1 MRSTTV
7 VTTPPRSDPLPKDTT
22 TIQNAQKSF
31 PRSRSLRGSGS
42 YTPSKTVS
50 FKNSFTNNANTNE
63 NNGHHEQQQRRRSS
77 ASEITLEQLERTSIF
92 CPLPK
97 KGFFYSKAYKE
108 HKKKRK
114 QHRQQKSS
122 GSDGGG
128 GSSVDEEIPLKR
140 DLTRRKRNSFVKR
153 QPSEFA
159 DAHQLGGSFTGDK
172 NNNYG
177 SVIGSSGSA
186 GGGGSGSGG
195 GYQATNVTA
204 YLAARVEAE
213 RPTVVERYSHAAMLL
228 NGMSKSHMLDVAL
241 VGSDQQSVMASKFV
255 LACYSPVLEEMFFKP
270 PVKVGRK
277 SETWLLWSTSDGV
290 EVTGAERALVVDCC
304 TSIIL
309 KAAVYFCFSGELP
322 EDFDIEGPNETV
334 ARNLAQLDQF
344 AYMYRVAALAEVT
357 YRAARK
363 LINKRP
369 VLACAIFDELSY
381 REGRGGG
388 PDGMGSD
395 SIKRYALDTMREMP
409 MDTLLCG
416 GVQWMK
422 EDSVESIMQDQDLDV
437 DEFYMFKILKAWG
450 SVDDSERQAA
460 ARRMAVHI
468 ELKFIDP
475 DLLKT
480 QVKNAGY
487 FEEKQIMEA
496 VKLIEDSLADREAY
510 EMERVLVEGAAK
522 DIVNGIYVR
531 VLDEV
536 GMSEEEILFVKEADD
551 GYSDVGLYL
560 WKTKWNIAMCADYSN
575 CFYSCKDDRQEKLA
589 NELVPR
595 VPWVTDYGGEDPP
608 PVVTYLPITRAGR
621 FMNSGVTGGTV
632 MAPNLEEMIDPTIA
646 EKRRSGYFDR
656 RTDDTAEKR
665 TMTLEQMMN
674 LPIDQGDNTNA

>member
-1 MRSTTV
+1 MSIAACAGLFTPPPGMEMEESFTKLRKPVMMRSSTTTAAAI
-7 VTTPPRSDPLPKDTT
+7 TTPPREPDTT
-22 TIQNAQKSF
+22 RVQHRSNSIIL
-31 PRSRSLRGSGS
+31 RSRSLRGSGS
-42 YTPSKTVS
+42 FPTPTKAVS
-50 FKNSFTNNANTNE
+50 FKNNIQSQA
-63 NNGHHEQQQRRRSS
+63 QQRRRSS
-77 ASEITLEQLERTSIF
+77 ASELTMDQFEKTSIF

-114 QHRQQKSS
+114 QHQQDRKKIS
-122 GSDGGG
+122 GSDG

-153 QPSEFA
+153 PSSSPS
-159 DAHQLGGSFTGDK
+159 DQLKGSFTSG
-172 NNNYG
+172 NHNG
-177 SVIGSSGSA
+177 SVDQ
-186 GGGGSGSGG
+186 
-195 GYQATNVTA
+195 YQPTNVTA

-213 RPTVVERYSHAAMLL
+213 RPIVVERYNHSAMLL
-228 NGMSKSHMLDVAL
+228 TGMSKTHMLDVTL
-241 VGSDQQSVMASKFV
+241 VGSDQQPVMASKFV
-255 LACYSPVLEEMFFKP
+255 LACYSPVMERMFFKLP
-270 PVKVGRK
+270 KDQRK
-277 SETWLLWSTSDGV
+277 SESWLSWSVSKSHSTPDDSDGSGSGGLGSD
-290 EVTGAERALVVDCC
+290 TLVVDCC
-304 TSIIL
+304 
-309 KAAVYFCFSGELP
+309 KMYHCFSGELP
-322 EDFDIEGPNETV
+322 EDFDIASPNETV

-344 AYMYRVAALAEVT
+344 AYMYRISALGELT

-369 VLACAIFDELSY
+369 VLACAIFDELSF
-381 REGRGGG
+381 REGRGGPG
-388 PDGMGSD
+388 GMGSD

-416 GVQWMK
+416 GVQWMT

-450 SVDDSERQAA
+450 SVADSERQAA
-460 ARRMAVHI
+460 ARRMSMHI

-480 QVKNAGY
+480 QVRDAGY

-496 VKLIEDSLADREAY
+496 VKLIEDSLADREDY
-510 EMERVLVEGAAK
+510 EMERVLVEGAGK
-522 DIVNGIYVR
+522 DIANGIYVR

-560 WKTKWNIAMCADYSN
+560 WKTKD
-575 CFYSCKDDRQEKLA
+575 
-589 NELVPR
+589 
-595 VPWVTDYGGEDPP
+595 PWVTDYGGEGPP
-608 PVVTYLPITRAGR
+608 PMVTYLPITRAGR
-621 FMNSGVTGGTV
+621 LSSSAKGSNVI
-632 MAPNLEEMIDPTIA
+632 APNLEEMIDPTIA

-674 LPIDQGDNTNA
+674 LPIDQGCCLGDTSSAH

>member
-1 MRSTTV
+1 MPEQQQQDSSSNINSTLKRRSSLT
-7 VTTPPRSDPLPKDTT
+7 RS
-22 TIQNAQKSF
+22 A
-31 PRSRSLRGSGS
+31 RSLRASAPNISSGGNNS
-42 YTPSKTVS
+42 NVS
-50 FKNSFTNNANTNE
+50 FAKSSTTKTNNEQAAA
-63 NNGHHEQQQRRRSS
+63 HQQQQQQQQRRRSS
-77 ASEITLEQLERTSIF
+77 ASEITLEQFEKTSIF

-97 KGFFYSKAYKE
+97 KGFFYSRAYKE
-108 HKKKRK
+108 HKMKRTH
-114 QHRQQKSS
+114 HRKIS
-122 GSDGGG
+122 GDD
-128 GSSVDEEIPLKR
+128 GSSVDDEIPLKR

-153 QPSEFA
+153 PSSSSSDQLDQNIQAFGSTNTFFAAASSSPTKNLSQSHYQP
-159 DAHQLGGSFTGDK
+159 
-172 NNNYG
+172 
-177 SVIGSSGSA
+177 
-186 GGGGSGSGG
+186 
-195 GYQATNVTA
+195 TNVTA

-213 RPTVVERYSHAAMLL
+213 RPTVVERYSHSAMLL
-228 NGMSKSHMLDVAL
+228 HGMSKSHMLDITL
-241 VGSDQQSVMASKFV
+241 VGSDQKPVMASKFV
-255 LACYSPVLEEMFFKP
+255 LACYSPVMERLFFKLP
-270 PVKVGRK
+270 QDPQRK
-277 SETWLLWSTSDGV
+277 SDSWLSWRQLSSSSELNGGGIQGDT
-290 EVTGAERALVVDCC
+290 LVVDCC
-304 TSIIL
+304 KSVVL
-309 KAAVYFCFSGELP
+309 KAAVYHCFSGELP
-322 EDFDIEGPNETV
+322 KDFDIESPNETV

-344 AYMYRVAALAEVT
+344 AYMYRLTALGEVT

-388 PDGMGSD
+388 PGGMGSD
-395 SIKRYALDTMREMP
+395 SIKCYALDTMREMP

-437 DEFYMFKILKAWG
+437 DEFYMFKILNAWG

-468 ELKFIDP
+468 ELKYIDP

-480 QVKNAGY
+480 QVRNAGY

-510 EMERVLVEGAAK
+510 EMERVLVEGAGM

-575 CFYSCKDDRQEKLA
+575 CFYSCADDRQKKLA
-589 NELVPR
+589 NEIVPR
-595 VPWVTDYGGEDPP
+595 GPWLTDYGGEDPP
-608 PVVTYLPITRAGR
+608 PTVTYLPITRAGR
-621 FMNSGVTGGTV
+621 EAGVTKGTV

-674 LPIDQGDNTNA
+674 LPIDQGDTTVH

>member
-1 MRSTTV
+1 MRSSTV
-7 VTTPPRSDPLPKDTT
+7 ITTPPREDTPP
-22 TIQNAQKSF
+22 NPKSF
-31 PRSRSLRGSGS
+31 QRSRSLRGSGAS
-42 YTPSKTVS
+42 FTPTKAVS
-50 FKNSFTNNANTNE
+50 FKNNND
-63 NNGHHEQQQRRRSS
+63 HEVAQRRRSS
-77 ASEITLEQLERTSIF
+77 ASEITFEQLELEKTSIF

-114 QHRQQKSS
+114 QHRNKQSS
-122 GSDGGG
+122 GSDGG

-153 QPSEFA
+153 QSQQSDASSEL
-159 DAHQLGGSFTGDK
+159 HNHLGGSFVGDK
-172 NNNYG
+172 SNIHG
-177 SVIGSSGSA
+177 SSVIDSGS
-186 GGGGSGSGG
+186 

-228 NGMSKSHMLDVAL
+228 NGMSKPHMLDVAL
-241 VGSDQQSVMASKFV
+241 VGSDQQPVMASKFV
-255 LACYSPVLEEMFFKP
+255 LACYSPVLEELFFKP
-270 PVKVGRK
+270 PKVGRK
-277 SETWLLWSTSDGV
+277 SDSWLSWSTCDGV
-290 EVTGAERALVVDCC
+290 EVTGAERALLVNCC
-304 TSIIL
+304 TSVIL

-344 AYMYRVAALAEVT
+344 AYMYRVRALAEVT

-422 EDSVESIMQDQDLDV
+422 QGSVESIMQDQDLDV

-468 ELKFIDP
+468 ELKFIEP
-475 DLLKT
+475 ELLKT
-480 QVKNAGY
+480 QVRDAGY
-487 FEEKQIMEA
+487 FEEKQILEA
-496 VKLIEDSLADREAY
+496 VKLIEDSLADREDY
-510 EMERVLVEGAAK
+510 EMERVLVEGAGK

-595 VPWVTDYGGEDPP
+595 DPWVTDYGGEDPP

-621 FMNSGVTGGTV
+621 FMNSGTTGV
-632 MAPNLEEMIDPTIA
+632 SLMAPNLEEMIDPTIA

-674 LPIDQGDNTNA
+674 LPIDQEGTTNP

>member
-1 MRSTTV
+1 MMRGSTTTAI
-7 VTTPPRSDPLPKDTT
+7 TTPPRELEQRDRKLA
-22 TIQNAQKSF
+22 I
-31 PRSRSLRGSGS
+31 PRSRSLRGSG
-42 YTPSKTVS
+42 TPPLANAVT
-50 FKNSFTNNANTNE
+50 FTNSTKTE
-63 NNGHHEQQQRRRSS
+63 RRRSS
-77 ASEITLEQLERTSIF
+77 ASEITLEQIEKTSIF

-114 QHRQQKSS
+114 QHQQQ
-122 GSDGGG
+122 SDGG
-128 GSSVDEEIPLKR
+128 GSSVDEEIPLKM
-140 DLTRRKRNSFVKR
+140 DLTRRKRNSFMKR
-153 QPSEFA
+153 NSFGSSAEQLGAGGSSFA
-159 DAHQLGGSFTGDK
+159 DN

-177 SVIGSSGSA
+177 SVIGSR
-186 GGGGSGSGG
+186 G
-195 GYQATNVTA
+195 GYQSTNVTA

-213 RPTVVERYSHAAMLL
+213 RPTVVEQYSHSAMLL
-228 NGMSKSHMLDVAL
+228 NAMSKPHMLDVTL
-241 VGSDQQSVMASKFV
+241 VGSDQQPVMASKFV
-255 LACYSPVLEEMFFKP
+255 LACYSPVLEQMFFKP
-270 PVKVGRK
+270 TPGQQRK
-277 SETWLLWSTSDGV
+277 SESWLSWSGSDKNGG
-290 EVTGAERALVVDCC
+290 EGSGASGGGEKDTLVVDCC
-304 TSIIL
+304 KSVIL
-309 KAAVYFCFSGELP
+309 KVAVYHCFSGELP
-322 EDFDIEGPNETV
+322 EDFDIESPNETV

-344 AYMYRVAALAEVT
+344 AYMYRMAALEEVT

-369 VLACAIFDELSY
+369 VLACAIFDELSF
-381 REGRGGG
+381 REVRGGG
-388 PDGMGSD
+388 PAGGMGSD

-450 SVDDSERQAA
+450 SVDNSERQAA
-460 ARRMAVHI
+460 ARRMSAHI
-468 ELKFIDP
+468 ELKFIEP
-475 DLLKT
+475 ELLKT
-480 QVKNAGY
+480 QVKDAGY

-496 VKLIEDSLADREAY
+496 VKLIEDSLADREDY
-510 EMERVLVEGAAK
+510 EMERVLVEGAGK

-536 GMSEEEILFVKEADD
+536 GMSEEEILFVKEAED

-575 CFYSCKDDRQEKLA
+575 CFYSCEDDRQEKLA
-589 NELVPR
+589 NEVVPR
-595 VPWVTDYGGEDPP
+595 NPWVTDYGGEDPS

-621 FMNSGVTGGTV
+621 FMNSGATGGKV

-674 LPIDQGDNTNA
+674 LPIDQEHATDS

>member
-1 MRSTTV
+1 
-7 VTTPPRSDPLPKDTT
+7 
-22 TIQNAQKSF
+22 
-31 PRSRSLRGSGS
+31 
-42 YTPSKTVS
+42 
-50 FKNSFTNNANTNE
+50 
-63 NNGHHEQQQRRRSS
+63 
-77 ASEITLEQLERTSIF
+77 
-92 CPLPK
+92 
-97 KGFFYSKAYKE
+97 
-108 HKKKRK
+108 
-114 QHRQQKSS
+114 
-122 GSDGGG
+122 
-128 GSSVDEEIPLKR
+128 
-140 DLTRRKRNSFVKR
+140 
-153 QPSEFA
+153 
-159 DAHQLGGSFTGDK
+159 
-172 NNNYG
+172 
-177 SVIGSSGSA
+177 
-186 GGGGSGSGG
+186 
-195 GYQATNVTA
+195 
-204 YLAARVEAE
+204 
-213 RPTVVERYSHAAMLL
+213 MLL
-228 NGMSKSHMLDVAL
+228 NGMSKQHMLDVAL
-241 VGSDQQSVMASKFV
+241 VGSDQQPVMASKFV
-255 LACYSPVLEEMFFKP
+255 LACYSPALEEMFFRPSKI
-270 PVKVGRK
+270 GRK
-277 SETWLLWSTSDGV
+277 SDSWLSYSTSDGI

-450 SVDDSERQAA
+450 SVDNSERQAA

-468 ELKFIDP
+468 ELKFIEP

-480 QVKNAGY
+480 QVRDAGY
-487 FEEKQIMEA
+487 FEEKQIKEA

-589 NELVPR
+589 NELVPTH
-595 VPWVTDYGGEDPP
+595 PWVTDFGGEDPP

-621 FMNSGVTGGTV
+621 FMNSGATGGSLV
-632 MAPNLEEMIDPTIA
+632 APNLEEMIDPTIA

-674 LPIDQGDNTNA
+674 LPIDQEGTTNA

>member
-1 MRSTTV
+1 
-7 VTTPPRSDPLPKDTT
+7 
-22 TIQNAQKSF
+22 
-31 PRSRSLRGSGS
+31 
-42 YTPSKTVS
+42 VS
-50 FKNSFTNNANTNE
+50 FKNNIQSQA
-63 NNGHHEQQQRRRSS
+63 QQRRRSS
-77 ASEITLEQLERTSIF
+77 ASEITMDQFEKTSIF

-114 QHRQQKSS
+114 QHQQDRKKIS
-122 GSDGGG
+122 GSDG

-153 QPSEFA
+153 PSSSPS
-159 DAHQLGGSFTGDK
+159 DQLKGSFTSD
-172 NNNYG
+172 NYTAGAG
-177 SVIGSSGSA
+177 SPTHQ
-186 GGGGSGSGG
+186 
-195 GYQATNVTA
+195 YQPTNVTA

-213 RPTVVERYSHAAMLL
+213 RPIVVERYNHSAMLL
-228 NGMSKSHMLDVAL
+228 NGMSKTHMLDVTL
-241 VGSDQQSVMASKFV
+241 VGSDQQPVMASKFV
-255 LACYSPVLEEMFFKP
+255 LACYSPVMERMFFKLP
-270 PVKVGRK
+270 KDQRK
-277 SETWLLWSTSDGV
+277 SESWLSWSTGKLYSPDDSDGSGSGGLGSD
-290 EVTGAERALVVDCC
+290 TLVVDCC
-304 TSIIL
+304 KSVIL
-309 KAAVYFCFSGELP
+309 KAAVYHCFSGELP
-322 EDFDIEGPNETV
+322 EDFDIASPNETV

-344 AYMYRVAALAEVT
+344 AYMYRISALGELT

-369 VLACAIFDELSY
+369 VLACAIFDELSF

-388 PDGMGSD
+388 PGGMGSD

-416 GVQWMK
+416 GVQWMT

-450 SVDDSERQAA
+450 SVADSERQAA
-460 ARRMAVHI
+460 ARRMSMHI

-480 QVKNAGY
+480 QVRDAGY

-496 VKLIEDSLADREAY
+496 VKLIEDSLADREDY
-510 EMERVLVEGAAK
+510 EMERVLVEGAGK
-522 DIVNGIYVR
+522 DIANGIYVR

-575 CFYSCKDDRQEKLA
+575 CFYSCEDDRQKKLA

-595 VPWVTDYGGEDPP
+595 DPWVTDYGGEGPP

-621 FMNSGVTGGTV
+621 LSSSAKGSNVI
-632 MAPNLEEMIDPTIA
+632 APNLEEMIDPTIA

-674 LPIDQGDNTNA
+674 LPIDQGCCLGDTSSAH